1 MVSRSG
7 RATKR
12 LAHGSSRGFSSQ
24 RRLQIGLGKIV
35 TFEEQRRVSGLGQ
48 CVGKAVAEI
57 QPCGMSTA
65 LAEIGVGLP
74 GELPVKLRREKRTVS
89 AAPAPP
95 EPRAGRS
102 R

>member
-7 RATKR
+7 RATR
-12 LAHGSSRGFSSQ
+12 QLAHDSSCGFSSQ
-24 RRLQIGLGKIV
+24 RRLQICLGKIV
-35 TFEEQRRVSGLGQ
+35 TLEEQRLVSALGQ

-65 LAEIGVGLP
+65 PTEIAVGLP
-74 GELPVKLRREKRTVS
+74 GELPLKLRREKRTVS

-95 EPRAGRS
+95 EPRADRS